1 MRKRLAW
8 AVAVAA
14 LAAIVGGLAVSAP
27 GAESRDRVTL
37 ALDWVPNTNHAGIYV
52 AQAKGYLEREGI
64 DLRILPYSGA
74 NTDVLVASGKADLG
88 ISFVPSLL
96 VSRASG
102 LRIRSVAD
110 VLKRNEEAL
119 AVLADS
125 RFKRPRDLSHSTY
138 GGFGAPFEAPLWG
151 AIIRADGGTPDF
163 RSATLDTAAYEA
175 LYKRRVD
182 FSSVFLGWEGI
193 EARQRG
199 IRLRLFRPAT
209 YLGAAGDY
217 PSVIMIASDE
227 GIAARGPVLRRALAA
242 LSRGYAFAAAHPAE
256 TARILEAADAG
267 LRRNPKLVE
276 ASARFLA
283 PAYADGGRW
292 GVQTLREFAGL
303 GSLLWRAG
311 VLEDRGGK
319 RIPRPDFADYFTN
332 ALLPPAARPQGSR
345 P

>member
-1 MRKRLAW
+1 MRRRLVVSLAGGL
-8 AVAVAA
+8 AA
-14 LAAIVGGLAVSAP
+14 LAAAVVVAVAP
-27 GAESRDRVTL
+27 AGESRERVTL

-52 AQAKGYLEREGI
+52 ARAKGYLERQGI
-64 DLRILPYSGA
+64 DLRILPYTGA
-74 NTDVLVASGKADLG
+74 STDVLVASGKADLG

-102 LRIRSVAD
+102 LRVRAVAD

-125 RFKRPRDLSHSTY
+125 RFKRPRDLTGSTY

-151 AIIRADGGTPDF
+151 AIIRADGGDPSF

-175 LYKRRVD
+175 LYKGRVD

-199 IRLRLFRPAT
+199 IRLRMFRPAK

-217 PSVIMIASDE
+217 PSVILIASDE
-227 GIAARGPVLRRALAA
+227 GIADRAPVLRRALAA
-242 LSRGYAFAAAHPAE
+242 LSQGYVFAARRPAE
-256 TARILEAADAG
+256 TARILEAADDG
-267 LRRNPKLVE
+267 LRRNPALVR

-292 GVQTLREFAGL
+292 GVQTLPEYKAL
-303 GSLLWRAG
+303 GDLLWRAG
-311 VLEDRGGK
+311 VLKDRDGK
-319 RIPRPDFADYFTN
+319 RVPRPDFSTYYTN
-332 ALLPPAARPQGSR
+332 ALLPKG
-345 P
+345 